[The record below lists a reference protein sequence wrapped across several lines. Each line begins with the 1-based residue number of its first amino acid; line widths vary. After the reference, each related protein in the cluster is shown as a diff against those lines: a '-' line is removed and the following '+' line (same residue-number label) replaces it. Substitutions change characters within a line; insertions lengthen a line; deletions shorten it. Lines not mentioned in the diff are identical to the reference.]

1 MNEAQ
6 MIVDAFR
13 GLEPGELAALATVVS
28 VEGSSYRRPGARMLI
43 TENGETTG
51 ALSVGCFEQD
61 VCERAAKVM
70 STGDPVLVKYDTTSD
85 DDIVWGLGLGCNG
98 VVRVLIEP
106 ANNERVES
114 LMQLLAEC
122 SEGSSPG
129 AIATV
134 FHVEGDA
141 EMAIGTSALM
151 FPDGSVDG
159 QFVAP
164 SIFEDLS
171 EAVQLTTSSIR
182 RYEVTGGYSH
192 VFIEVV
198 QPRVRLVVFG
208 AGFDVLPI
216 VDLAANLGWH
226 TTVVDTRAR
235 ASSFELFRKADAVLL
250 CRPEDILS
258 QVSLFESSIV
268 VLMTHNYLQDLEVL
282 RQLLTVP
289 LRYLGCLGPRR
300 RTERLVM
307 ELSDG
312 DIRSFEASLRRLH
325 APIGLDIGAE
335 TPEEIAIS
343 IVSEIKAVLS
353 ARTGTQLRKRGGSI
367 HDSFSATDTSLT
379 PVFSLPVAEIEVG
392 FACKV

>member
-6 MIVDAFR
+6 MIVEAFG
-13 GLEPGELAALATVVS
+13 GLEPGKLAALATVVS

-43 TENGETTG
+43 KENGETTG
-51 ALSVGCFEQD
+51 ALSAGCFEQD
-61 VCERAAKVM
+61 VCDRAAKVM

-106 ANNERVES
+106 ANNKRVES

-122 SEGSSPG
+122 SESSSPG

-171 EAVQLTTSSIR
+171 EAVQLTASSIR

-226 TTVVDTRAR
+226 TTVVDTRSR

-250 CRPEDILS
+250 CQSEDVLS
-258 QVSLFESSIV
+258 QVSLFECSIV
-268 VLMTHNYLQDLEVL
+268 VVMTHNYLQDLEVL

-289 LRYLGCLGPRR
+289 LGYLGCLGPRR

-312 DIRSFEASLRRLH
+312 DIHNFGAALRRLH

-335 TPEEIAIS
+335 TPPEIALS

-367 HDSFSATDTSLT
+367 HDSFSTTDTSLT
-379 PVFSLPVAEIEVG
+379 PKFSLPVAETEVG
-392 FACKV
+392 LACKV